1 MSKAG
6 ILSAG
11 RPSAAKDKAATL
23 ASLAD
28 EVSLK
33 RINFE
38 ISSDLHSRLKMHAA
52 NKGKTIRGL
61 LTEHIEDLLKDE

>member
-1 MSKAG
+1 MSKSG

-28 EVSLK
+28 DVRLK

-38 ISSDLHSRLKMHAA
+38 INADLHARLKMYSV
-52 NKGKTIRGL
+52 NEGKSIKDI
-61 LTEHIEDLLKDE
+61 LTECVEALLKD